1 MQKAIFSR
9 FTFEDEDNTTVQAY
23 LDCVSDLLEIDSVK
37 QLEYCYQHL
46 NTTRL
51 QHCINVSYYTFLLCR
66 KMNLDYVS
74 AARAGLL
81 HDLYFYDWK
90 KQEQPCDGRH
100 SCVHPR
106 IALETAKEITE
117 VNDIM
122 ADAIVHHMWPMSL
135 KMPRFK
141 EGWALQAID
150 KYCAMTEILLQSG
163 RALKFSKL
171 AASMALV
178 FPLVQIS

>member
-9 FTFEDEDNTTVQAY
+9 FTFTDESNETVQEY
-23 LDCVSDLLEIDSVK
+23 LDSVADLLEIDSVR

-66 KMNLDYVS
+66 KLNLDYIS

-90 KQEQPCDGRH
+90 KQEQPCEGRH
-100 SCVHPR
+100 SCVHPK
-106 IALETAKEITE
+106 IALATAKEITN
-117 VNDIM
+117 VNRIM
-122 ADAIVHHMWPMSL
+122 EDAIVHHMWPMSIH
-135 KMPRFK
+135 MPKTK
-141 EGWALQAID
+141 EGWVLQAVD
-150 KYCAMTEILLQSG
+150 KYCAMTEIMLQSG
-163 RALKFSKL
+163 RAMKFSKI

-178 FPLVQIS
+178 LPLIQI